1 MKVAQGIR
9 LKYLS
14 VAFPI
19 AIVAVLSVIGAA
31 LWLVTSS
38 FKQVEQVL
46 EGRQQTLALT
56 AELQRLTEVQARLV
70 RAYVATGDTRFL
82 TYYYELVEYRNGKT
96 APPTADP
103 VRYWEEVIAGLRT
116 PIAPA
121 DIGGKSFPQ
130 RMREAGFS
138 SEELA
143 AFDHALA
150 IGDELQKTE
159 QIAFA
164 ATQGLYDPEKA
175 DFVSDGQPNMDFALR
190 LVYGPAYAKLQ
201 TRLTSEVSRLSQL
214 ADARTSLSVQ
224 QATDRLRNAVV
235 LAGGGM
241 GMLLAI
247 ALLASIFIERYV
259 LAPIREFALVTHRI
273 AGGDY
278 QTRLA
283 PSKAVAELHIVASAF
298 NGMASAVEEDIK
310 QRQTVMKELE
320 EARAV
325 AESATKAKSMFLAN
339 MSHEVR
345 TPMNAIIGMA
355 YLTLKTKLDPR
366 QRDYVSKI
374 HSAGKSLL
382 GVIKDILDFSKIEAN
397 RLELERVPFDLEETV
412 AHALF
417 LVRENA
423 IEKGIELLLDM
434 DAGLVREPQLVGDGL
449 RLGEV
454 LTNLLSNAVKFT
466 HQGYVR
472 LAVRLTHSEAQ
483 TREVRFSITD
493 TGIGMTVEQKA
504 RLFEQFIQADGST
517 TRKYGG
523 TGLGLVISKRLV
535 ELMGGSIEV
544 QSEPGRG
551 SCFEF
556 CVRFG
561 KGDACVAAVQT
572 AIQPCRV
579 LVVDDLAE
587 ARLVLA
593 RLLEDQGFEVVS
605 AKDAGE
611 ALTALHDGVQRGR
624 AFSMAFIDWVMPGM
638 DGGALI
644 GAIRSRFG
652 AKAPR
657 LLVVSAYDTEGLREA
672 IDRLGVEHFLPK
684 PVLPAALQQLFT
696 AMRPKEIASSHA
708 APQAALALLLP
719 GVRVLLV
726 EDHPINQ
733 QLALALLRDM
743 GIAADLAQDGQEAI
757 RRLMERAPDYY
768 SLVLMDLQMP
778 VLDGYETSRRLL
790 ADSRYCDLP
799 IVAMTA
805 HVTTE
810 ERERCYALGMRGH
823 IGKPIDPD
831 ELFRLI
837 QSHGRPKLSAGEH
850 EAVGIA
856 DARVELKHS
865 QGQTPYGEV
874 SPDLLPAW
882 VAELRELLIDG
893 DVAALRLWQQRG
905 QELSGVLP
913 IETYGRVRRALDNF
927 EFDSALE
934 ALPTPTEAAKTSGP
948 VGP

>member
-1 MKVAQGIR
+1 
-9 LKYLS
+9 
-14 VAFPI
+14 
-19 AIVAVLSVIGAA
+19 
-31 LWLVTSS
+31 
-38 FKQVEQVL
+38 
-46 EGRQQTLALT
+46 
-56 AELQRLTEVQARLV
+56 
-70 RAYVATGDTRFL
+70 
-82 TYYYELVEYRNGKT
+82 
-96 APPTADP
+96 
-103 VRYWEEVIAGLRT
+103 
-116 PIAPA
+116 
-121 DIGGKSFPQ
+121 
-130 RMREAGFS
+130 
-138 SEELA
+138 
-143 AFDHALA
+143 
-150 IGDELQKTE
+150 
-159 QIAFA
+159 
-164 ATQGLYDPEKA
+164 
-175 DFVSDGQPNMDFALR
+175 
-190 LVYGPAYAKLQ
+190 
-201 TRLTSEVSRLSQL
+201 
-214 ADARTSLSVQ
+214 
-224 QATDRLRNAVV
+224 
-235 LAGGGM
+235 
-241 GMLLAI
+241 
-247 ALLASIFIERYV
+247 
-259 LAPIREFALVTHRI
+259 
-273 AGGDY
+273 
-278 QTRLA
+278 
-283 PSKAVAELHIVASAF
+283 
-298 NGMASAVEEDIK
+298 
-310 QRQTVMKELE
+310 
-320 EARAV
+320 
-325 AESATKAKSMFLAN
+325 
-339 MSHEVR
+339 
-345 TPMNAIIGMA
+345 
-355 YLTLKTKLDPR
+355 
-366 QRDYVSKI
+366 
-374 HSAGKSLL
+374 
-382 GVIKDILDFSKIEAN
+382 
-397 RLELERVPFDLEETV
+397 
-412 AHALF
+412 
-417 LVRENA
+417 
-423 IEKGIELLLDM
+423 
-434 DAGLVREPQLVGDGL
+434 
-449 RLGEV
+449 
-454 LTNLLSNAVKFT
+454 
-466 HQGYVR
+466 
-472 LAVRLTHSEAQ
+472 
-483 TREVRFSITD
+483 
-493 TGIGMTVEQKA
+493 
-504 RLFEQFIQADGST
+504 
-517 TRKYGG
+517 
-523 TGLGLVISKRLV
+523 
-535 ELMGGSIEV
+535 
-544 QSEPGRG
+544 
-551 SCFEF
+551 
-556 CVRFG
+556 
-561 KGDACVAAVQT
+561 
-572 AIQPCRV
+572 
-579 LVVDDLAE
+579 
-587 ARLVLA
+587 
-593 RLLEDQGFEVVS
+593 
-605 AKDAGE
+605 
-611 ALTALHDGVQRGR
+611 
-624 AFSMAFIDWVMPGM
+624 MAFIDWVMPGM